1 MINTVILVVAI
12 VFSSLVGWCAY
23 WAGRNDERE
32 FWEREK
38 RK

>member
-1 MINTVILVVAI
+1 MINGVTLAVAI
-12 VFSSLVGWCAY
+12 VFSSLMGWCAY

-32 FWEREK
+32 LWKREK